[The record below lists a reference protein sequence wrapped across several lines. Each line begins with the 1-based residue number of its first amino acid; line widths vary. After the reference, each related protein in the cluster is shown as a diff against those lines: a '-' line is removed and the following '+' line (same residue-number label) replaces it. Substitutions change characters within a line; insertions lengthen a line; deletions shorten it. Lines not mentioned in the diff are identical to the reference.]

1 MTTAEA
7 TAITT
12 TFIIIVNKIVIVL
25 EKYPKNQG
33 MGQSSEIRYAC

>member
-12 TFIIIVNKIVIVL
+12 FIIIVNKIIIVL